1 MSPAPISASRMRAGA
16 DVVAQSRRS
25 VVGVRAVSSGG
36 TGWVALGNGLVL
48 TSQESVGYQSEVF
61 LELPTGKRVPGR
73 VLWVDVARDLAL
85 ILPPEPL
92 GLPPLF
98 TRPDLPRL
106 GEPVFALSFL
116 PGQPLRVGSALVA
129 ALDRPI
135 GTIRAFDLDAPIC
148 ASGSPLVD
156 AEGRVLGIGGLD
168 LPRGAR
174 RSGAPPEQAATALP
188 INALQ
193 RTLAT
198 FDRPAEKLTEHT
210 PTYRCPACAE
220 PFAFEHDR
228 CLACGKRLPHAWELA
243 DASTSARAAIAER
256 TPTFAAAE
264 RLVRDLL
271 SRLGAVANSVRTG
284 PRTWKLLIPGTDDE
298 ATLTEV
304 TLSIDAQGRLLRGRY
319 PLVHVPPQNQER
331 FYRFL
336 LTLND
341 QSTGSLRIAVEDDIA
356 TLSFAEP
363 TALVKHVEAAEL
375 FEELVRAG
383 ERYRNALSAP
393 FQAPPAR

>member
-1 MSPAPISASRMRAGA
+1 
-16 DVVAQSRRS
+16 
-25 VVGVRAVSSGG
+25 
-36 TGWVALGNGLVL
+36 
-48 TSQESVGYQSEVF
+48 
-61 LELPTGKRVPGR
+61 
-73 VLWVDVARDLAL
+73 
-85 ILPPEPL
+85 
-92 GLPPLF
+92 
-98 TRPDLPRL
+98 

-116 PGQPLRVGSALVA
+116 PGHTLRIGSALVSA
-129 ALDRPI
+129 VDRPI
-135 GTIRAFDLDAPIC
+135 GSARVFDLDAPLC
-148 ASGSPLVD
+148 ASGSPLLD

-174 RSGAPPEQAATALP
+174 RSGASPDQAATALP
-188 INALQ
+188 IHALQ
-193 RTLAT
+193 RVLAT
-198 FDRPAEKLTEHT
+198 FDRPADKLADQT
-210 PTYRCPACAE
+210 PIYNCPACAE
-220 PFAFEHDR
+220 PFALEHDR

-243 DASTSARAAIAER
+243 ETSPSARSAIAER
-256 TPTFAAAE
+256 TPAFAAAE

-284 PRTWKLLIPGTDDE
+284 PRSWKLMIPGTDDE
-298 ATLTEV
+298 TTLTEV
-304 TLSIDAQGRLLRGRY
+304 TLSLDAQGRLLRGRY
-319 PLVHVPPQNQER
+319 PLVHVPPHNQER

-341 QSTGSLRIAVEDDIA
+341 QSTGSLRIAIEDDIA

-393 FQAPPAR
+393 FQAPPAS